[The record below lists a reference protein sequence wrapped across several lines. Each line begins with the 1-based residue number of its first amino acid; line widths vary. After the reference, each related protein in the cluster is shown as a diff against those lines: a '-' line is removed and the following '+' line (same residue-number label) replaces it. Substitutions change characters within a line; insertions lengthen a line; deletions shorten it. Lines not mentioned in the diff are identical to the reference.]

1 MPHTRL
7 RLVGDDA
14 YPDWEAVYQ
23 DNVDRVYGMMFAKV
37 GNRADAEDLTA
48 EVFLAAL
55 GPLRVSATVGEV
67 RAYLSATARTVLAG
81 HWRRHYGREITMLAE
96 LPEVPAPVPDDDVD
110 GDPPVPAGAAA
121 AAEAAEL
128 LSGLPEKYGQ
138 VLRLRFLQ
146 GYSVRDTAAALGI
159 SVSNAKVLQHRALRR
174 AAQLMEEVAP

>member
-1 MPHTRL
+1 LTQTRL

-23 DNVDRVYGMMFAKV
+23 DNVDRVYAMMFAKV

-55 GPLRVSATVGEV
+55 GPLRVSASVGEV

-81 HWRRHYGREITMLAE
+81 HWRRHYGREVTTLAE
-96 LPEVPAPVPDDDVD
+96 MPDLPAPAAVD
-110 GDPPVPAGAAA
+110 EDAPNPSASAI
-121 AAEAAEL
+121 AEASDL
-128 LSGLPEKYGQ
+128 LAGLPEKYGQ

-146 GYSVRDTAAALGI
+146 GYSVRDTATALSI
-159 SVSNAKVLQHRALRR
+159 TVANAKVLQHRALRR
-174 AAQLMEEVAP
+174 AAQLIEEATQ